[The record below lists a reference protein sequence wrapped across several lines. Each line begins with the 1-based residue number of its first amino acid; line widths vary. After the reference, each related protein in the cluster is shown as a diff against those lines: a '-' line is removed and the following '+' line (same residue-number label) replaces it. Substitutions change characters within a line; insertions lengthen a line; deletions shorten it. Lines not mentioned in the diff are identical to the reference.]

1 MDSLELPSL
10 NAHKISHFNLP
21 KEQSTR
27 LLSKVHHFNS
37 SMQPPSLKL
46 SPTYRAQRSRRS
58 VIQMQAGDEDFELKQ
73 MRDMAAAKKRW
84 DALIREGK
92 VKILTPREAGY
103 AIQLSNKPLLDV
115 RPSVERKKAWVKAS
129 TWIPIFEAD
138 DNFDAG
144 TVTRKVTNF
153 VMGGWWSGMPT
164 LSYDKQFLSKVE
176 EKFPKDAD
184 LIVACQR
191 GLRIL
196 SVKVLSPLSLLELA
210 GFLNSWAGQ
219 ISKGLLLP
227 KKVGV
232 IAYCSLLV
240 WLESFSLRMPCL
252 LVLSK

>member
-46 SPTYRAQRSRRS
+46 CPTYRAQRSRRS

-196 SVKVLSPLSLLELA
+196 SVKVLSPLSLLELV

-232 IAYCSLLV
+232 IDYCSLLV